1 MSAISPLQPY
11 WDVIK
16 KVKLF
21 DDVDDDG
28 IKRLLACLSPAVR
41 ALGEG
46 EIVLSSGEV
55 TGSIGVVLSG
65 SVHGVSLNHDG
76 SQTLIALK
84 TAGEI
89 YGEILACTEGTPSP
103 VSIYSVGRS
112 VVMLIDY
119 ERLLKLCPDACGHH
133 SLLIRNMLRVISRQY
148 FALHENIGYLTKKS
162 VRAKLCAY
170 LSAKSGP
177 ERQSQFILPMNRR
190 EMAEYLG
197 IDRSAMSRELGRMKK
212 DGIIDFYKNSFK
224 ILDFSRLESAEG

>member
-1 MSAISPLQPY
+1 MSNISPLQPY

-21 DDVDDDG
+21 EDVDDGG
-28 IKRLLACLSPAVR
+28 IRDLLACLSPAVKT
-41 ALGEG
+41 LGEG
-46 EIVLSSGEV
+46 EMVLSIGEV

-65 SVHGVSLNHDG
+65 SMHGASINPDG
-76 SQTLIALK
+76 SQTLIAIK

-89 YGEILACTEGTPSP
+89 YGEILACTDGTPSP
-103 VSIYSVGRS
+103 VSIYSVGKS

-119 ERLLKLCPDACGHH
+119 ERMLRLCPDACGHH

-177 ERQSQFILPMNRR
+177 DRQSQFILPLKRSD
-190 EMAEYLG
+190 MAEYLG

-212 DGIIDFYKNSFK
+212 EGIIDFYKNSFK
-224 ILDFSRLESAEG
+224 ILDFSRLEG